1 METKKEIKNEN
12 VSMMK
17 ILCEEVLL
25 GMGIMKEIIENSE
38 TDFTIEIDENFKE
51 ALTEKNLVRLLRDCS
66 LFGNGFYVPFTITSK
81 KDTISYRDVS
91 FFYENEI
98 GIIYDKINSVI
109 KREFCNKLL
118 QDILLEVPK
127 EPNTNGLPPS
137 MRRNASTFN
146 NIQIP
151 DYVYE
156 QFLSPE
162 ERNYYRNHP
171 FYRADDNKILIDIR
185 PVLHRKANN
194 LNEFLNY
201 LFDVKLKL
209 SGKEGNNKIGPLAF
223 NKENANNPDYHSNFR
238 KLSKNIE
245 NCLRNIIDVQQQ
257 VTNFNILYNTNV
269 GKSKKLNTLD
279 SGSLQKYLFEFE
291 SKFNAAEKKE
301 ESNKN
306 TSLGKD
312 FVTFSTDSHFYET
325 VVRPSISNTVRGSYP
340 TAITSSVQINNTE
353 ENAERNEESVQTNS
367 AAGVPI
373 EPRQEFLEIRL
384 PNVIIFDRF
393 NPLSVQLSRLKSFL
407 ITRITA
413 IYLEATNEEKEF
425 AGLVPSLTR
434 GELTSWLNDRS
445 TAQILLIYAAFL
457 NYRLYPEFMTMDPRF
472 RQWVT
477 HSIPPTNI
485 EDILQLFLLRYGLVT
500 SDAIHTFITTRFLRQ
515 VRRHYETVQQSID
528 LQLTSM
534 SAIRLFQHSF

>member
-1 METKKEIKNEN
+1 M
-12 VSMMK
+12 
-17 ILCEEVLL
+17 
-25 GMGIMKEIIENSE
+25 
-38 TDFTIEIDENFKE
+38 
-51 ALTEKNLVRLLRDCS
+51 
-66 LFGNGFYVPFTITSK
+66 
-81 KDTISYRDVS
+81 
-91 FFYENEI
+91 
-98 GIIYDKINSVI
+98 
-109 KREFCNKLL
+109 
-118 QDILLEVPK
+118 
-127 EPNTNGLPPS
+127 
-137 MRRNASTFN
+137 
-146 NIQIP
+146 
-151 DYVYE
+151 
-156 QFLSPE
+156 
-162 ERNYYRNHP
+162 
-171 FYRADDNKILIDIR
+171 
-185 PVLHRKANN
+185 
-194 LNEFLNY
+194 
-201 LFDVKLKL
+201 
-209 SGKEGNNKIGPLAF
+209 
-223 NKENANNPDYHSNFR
+223 
-238 KLSKNIE
+238 
-245 NCLRNIIDVQQQ
+245 RNIIDVQQQ

-477 HSIPPTNI
+477 HIVPPTNI

-534 SAIRLFQHSF
+534 SVMRLFQHSF